1 MTDKRIH
8 EQSPDDLATLMSG
21 GSEPHAPPAHMAIA
35 GYRLLREVN
44 RGGQAVVYQAIQNS
58 TGQQVAVKVLLEGP
72 LAGPGER
79 ARLERE
85 VQILGALRHPNIVS
99 IIDRGITDHGWL
111 FIVMEYIPGRPLD
124 GYLAQRRAS
133 AAPPRKPGETNDIEE
148 SLRLFLKICDA
159 VGAAHQRGIVHRD
172 LKPSNILVDEHG
184 EPHVVDFGLAR
195 TGLGS
200 MAEAREPVTVT
211 GQFIG
216 SLPYASPEQVQG
228 GCTIDARS
236 DVYSLGIMLYQMLTG
251 QFPYDVSGSMGRSC
265 ETLRPRMSSR
275 PVASLARGKR
285 ARANGTGCASRPGSG
300 QGWRRS
306 SSRL

>member
-1 MTDKRIH
+1 
-8 EQSPDDLATLMSG
+8 MSG
-21 GSEPHAPPAHMAIA
+21 GGEPQAPPAHMAIA
-35 GYRLLREVN
+35 GYKLLREVS
-44 RGGQAVVYQAIQNS
+44 RGGQAVVYQGIQES

-99 IIDRGITDHGWL
+99 IFDRGTTEHGWL

-124 GYLAQRRAS
+124 VYLAERRAS
-133 AAPPRKPGETNDIEE
+133 AAPPRKPGEANDIEE

-159 VGAAHQRGIVHRD
+159 VGSAHLGGIVHRD
-172 LKPSNILVDEHG
+172 LKPSNILVDEHA

-200 MAEAREPVTVT
+200 MADSREPVTMT
-211 GQFIG
+211 GQFVG

-228 GCTIDARS
+228 RCTIDARS
-236 DVYSLGIMLYQMLTG
+236 DVYSLGVILYQMLTG
-251 QFPYDVSGSMGRSC
+251 GFPYDVSGTMPDVVRNITSA
-265 ETLRPRMSSR
+265 EVKPPSR
-275 PVASLARGKR
+275 IAR
-285 ARANGTGCASRPGSG
+285 ARKAARVNGIGRGSRPGLARR
-300 QGWRRS
+300 WRRS
-306 SSRL
+306 SSRR